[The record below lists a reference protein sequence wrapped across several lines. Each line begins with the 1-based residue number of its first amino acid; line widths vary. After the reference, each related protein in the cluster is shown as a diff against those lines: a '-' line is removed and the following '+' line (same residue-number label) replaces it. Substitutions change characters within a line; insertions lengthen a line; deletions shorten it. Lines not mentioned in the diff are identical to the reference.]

1 MKTSSAEKSQ
11 KILDTLRLN
20 IASLKQLLGT
30 VEDDQTKQNI
40 LRAIILFSCSGID
53 AIVKQLIIETLEPV
67 IERDEGAQEQLRVFA
82 QRKLKSGPDVNYV
95 MLAELLTAKN
105 SRKQLIGMLKKD
117 LSFDSLQS
125 SEQLYKVASF
135 FNISTDKLVG
145 KDARENLK
153 KAFNTRNRI
162 IHQMDVDLE
171 QKEIKYFEHSQDE
184 VELVFS
190 TIETVAQ
197 NYISAVNEVL
207 KHGVTED
214 YAPLISI
221 DNGTIVIGES

>member
-1 MKTSSAEKSQ
+1 MVLGSSDPGTFLWEK
-11 KILDTLRLN
+11 
-20 IASLKQLLGT
+20 
-30 VEDDQTKQNI
+30 
-40 LRAIILFSCSGID
+40 
-53 AIVKQLIIETLEPV
+53 LIIETLEPV
-67 IERDEGAQEQLRVFA
+67 IERDEGAQEQFRVFA
-82 QRKLKSGPDVNYV
+82 QRKLKNGSDVNYV

-125 SEQLYKVASF
+125 SEQLFKVASF
-135 FNISTDKLVG
+135 FNISTDKLVS
-145 KDARENLK
+145 KDDRDNLK

-171 QKEIKYFEHSQDE
+171 QIEIKYFEHSQEE

-207 KHGVTED
+207 KLGVTKD

-221 DNGTIVIGES
+221 DNGMLVIGES